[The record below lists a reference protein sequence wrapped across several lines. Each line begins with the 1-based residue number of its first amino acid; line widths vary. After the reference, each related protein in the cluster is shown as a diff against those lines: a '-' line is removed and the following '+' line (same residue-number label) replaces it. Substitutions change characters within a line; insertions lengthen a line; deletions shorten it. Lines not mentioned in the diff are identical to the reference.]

1 MDFIVKVEDYELFTE
16 TMVSQSF
23 VTDVVSRGDKKLSIE
38 IEHDF
43 EQINVDFRFV
53 NGEEYISTLQHFTGS
68 KDHNVKMRQIAK
80 ARGEKISEYGV
91 ETKEGVKTFSTER
104 EFYEH
109 FDLPYI
115 PPAMRE
121 TGKETDIGIKEI
133 VKPEDIKGDLHMHTV
148 YSDGAYSV
156 RDMVEAARQKAMNIS

>member
-1 MDFIVKVEDYELFTE
+1 
-16 TMVSQSF
+16 
-23 VTDVVSRGDKKLSIE
+23 
-38 IEHDF
+38 
-43 EQINVDFRFV
+43 
-53 NGEEYISTLQHFTGS
+53 
-68 KDHNVKMRQIAK
+68 
-80 ARGEKISEYGV
+80 
-91 ETKEGVKTFSTER
+91 KTFGTER

-156 RDMVEAARQKAMNIS
+156 RDMVEAARQKGYEYIVITDHSKSLRVANGLSDERLLQQLEEIREID